1 MSKLEFCNKNEI
13 KINFYKK
20 FNVKHLTK
28 KERNLLNYHE
38 LFYKI
43 IKNTLNDDDF
53 LSKCNNKLGEK
64 KFNIYKRSYPKFL
77 QDGSQFKTVNAELNL
92 LNYEKIKRLIENDT
106 IENLKD
112 EFYRPIFKILKEVNN
127 KIIEYTIL
135 QLLLYEESQA
145 QKGHL
150 NVKDLNLKEQID
162 KKTNDLNEALKEI
175 AILKNEKEKSIKI
188 INKLNSE
195 KIELLEEN
203 RYNNKQNRKL
213 IKEISSLKT
222 KLKNNDLFGL

>member
-1 MSKLEFCNKNEI
+1 MSKLEFSNKNEI